1 MISGDQIKLSL
12 HRFRIARF
20 ADLAFMSARAIMQAC
35 RPVSAPGF
43 SDVGFMGETFPGR
56 VVVLVSCVNPLPLH
70 CTSLRVRCLC
80 PQDTTTESPRAD
92 NFWPETDNARG

>member
-1 MISGDQIKLSL
+1 MISGEQIKLSL

-43 SDVGFMGETFPGR
+43 SDIGLMGETFPGR
-56 VVVLVSCVNPLPLH
+56 VVVLVSAYPLH
-70 CTSLRVRCLC
+70 LRCSPCGLRRD
-80 PQDTTTESPRAD
+80 QFITMESPRGD
-92 NFWPETDNARG
+92 DFWPETDNARR